1 MTSFINSLPT
11 IRLAV
16 FDLDGT
22 LVDSGT
28 DLSNAV
34 NALIE
39 DLGGQ
44 PLPGPAILA
53 MVGDGAGVLV
63 RRSLAAA
70 SIDPDTPGAL
80 NRFLALYDSRLL
92 DYTAPYPGMAEA
104 LEQLRGRI
112 AAAVL
117 TNKPAHATARILD
130 GLGLTHHFSAVVA
143 GDSTWGRKPDPA
155 GLLHLASSAGVAP
168 DRTLMVG
175 DSPIDLQTARRAGT
189 RVCLVRYGFGFRFAP
204 SDFNGDE
211 LFADSP
217 ADIVDLVLR
226 L

>member
-1 MTSFINSLPT
+1 MNYSRGT
-11 IRLAV
+11 IGLVV

-22 LVDSGT
+22 LVDSGA
-28 DLSNAV
+28 DLANAV

-39 DLGGQ
+39 DLGGR
-44 PLPGPAILA
+44 PLPAPGILE

-70 SIDPDTPGAL
+70 SLDPDTPGAL
-80 NRFLALYDSRLL
+80 DRFLGFYDSRLL
-92 DYTAPYPGMAEA
+92 EHTVPYPGTTEA
-104 LEQLRGRI
+104 LEQVHGRM

-117 TNKPAHATARILD
+117 TNKPANATARILD
-130 GLGLTHHFSAVVA
+130 GLGLSRHFSAVIG
-143 GDSTWGRKPDPA
+143 GDTKWGRKPDPA
-155 GLLHLASSAGVAP
+155 GLLHLSASAGVAV

-175 DSPIDLQTARRAGT
+175 DSRIDLETARRAGT

-204 SDFNGDE
+204 GDFNGDE

-217 ADIVDLVLR
+217 RELGDLLAR
-226 L
+226 SF